1 MKNGLYIYAI
11 STNKK
16 IEITLEMNLNGFSIS
31 LIQIISTKKAIT
43 IAKIWD
49 KTTKDSILFI
59 AKKSEI
65 ADHRKKLKNKI
76 VTLFFKISFNGYS
89 LYK

>member
-65 ADHRKKLKNKI
+65 ADHRKKQKNKI
-76 VTLFFKISFNGYS
+76 VPLFFKTSFNG
-89 LYK
+89 